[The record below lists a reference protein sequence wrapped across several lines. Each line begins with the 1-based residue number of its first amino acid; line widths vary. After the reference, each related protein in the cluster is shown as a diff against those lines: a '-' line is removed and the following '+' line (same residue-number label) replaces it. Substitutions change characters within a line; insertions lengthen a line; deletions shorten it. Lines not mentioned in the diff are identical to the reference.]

1 MPDFRLNKDLGL
13 EEIVRRTEAYIEFL
27 YSSPTFRE
35 RVESGDWTF
44 EEEYRVCECPKYIDP
59 NDEAQTSSLG
69 NIQDY
74 DFPDFEVRDE
84 SFSSY
89 LLRLID
95 EKGMTDAQCYKKAN
109 VDRKLFSKIRSNEDY
124 RPKKTTVFA
133 FAIALELDGEE
144 TKKLLEK
151 AGYAFSFSYKI
162 DIIVAYFIDNALY
175 DIFLLN
181 EVLYRFDQPLLG
193 STKEN

>member
-1 MPDFRLNKDLGL
+1 MQDFNLSKDLGL

-27 YSSPTFRE
+27 YSIPNFKE
-35 RVESGDWTF
+35 HVEKDDWVF
-44 EEEYRVCECPKYIDP
+44 EDETRICECPKYIDP
-59 NDEAQTSSLG
+59 NDDAQASLLG
-69 NIQDY
+69 SIQDY

-84 SFSSY
+84 GFSSY

-133 FAIALELDGEE
+133 FAIALELDFDE
-144 TKKLLEK
+144 TKNLLEK

-162 DIIVAYFIDNALY
+162 DIIVSYFITNKLY